1 VHGAPV
7 QLLNYFK
14 GRKVPHLYGVLA
26 GVLWSVGLIATF
38 VTGGTLATIQ
48 VEPAVTR
55 AFAEGAPV
63 LATLWGLLVWR
74 EFRGGS
80 FRVGILLTAMLIL
93 WIVGAGMV
101 ALALS
106 FAK

>member
-1 VHGAPV
+1 
-7 QLLNYFK
+7 
-14 GRKVPHLYGVLA
+14 
-26 GVLWSVGLIATF
+26 
-38 VTGGTLATIQ
+38 
-48 VEPAVTR
+48 
-55 AFAEGAPV
+55 
-63 LATLWGLLVWR
+63 VWR